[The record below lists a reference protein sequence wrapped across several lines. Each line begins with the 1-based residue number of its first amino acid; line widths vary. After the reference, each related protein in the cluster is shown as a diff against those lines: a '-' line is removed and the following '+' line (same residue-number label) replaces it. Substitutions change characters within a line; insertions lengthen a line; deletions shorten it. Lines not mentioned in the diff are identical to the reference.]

1 MDVEIDGHGPDLQTL
16 DTGFLGGFSEGDTGK
31 VGIAVGV
38 SAGLD
43 PDLQLGVEQHECAF
57 EVGVDHER
65 GAGEMAGTFVT
76 LERVG
81 SSIEQLPHAL
91 SFPGERRVVD
101 RLDHSP
107 DPLEI
112 VVLDEFGSVG
122 AQPAGHAAEAT
133 SRHGARRNLSDQRT
147 RQVRDPYESFSA

>member
-16 DTGFLGGFSEGDTGK
+16 DAGFLGGFSEGDTGK

-65 GAGEMAGTFVT
+65 GAGEMAG
-76 LERVG
+76 R
-81 SSIEQLPHAL
+81 S
-91 SFPGERRVVD
+91 
-101 RLDHSP
+101 
-107 DPLEI
+107 
-112 VVLDEFGSVG
+112 
-122 AQPAGHAAEAT
+122 
-133 SRHGARRNLSDQRT
+133 
-147 RQVRDPYESFSA
+147 